1 MEDVVQAP
9 FGAAPP
15 PPHIVTGAPDA
26 IAPAE
31 FGAPEAISTEMMPQP
46 VPFGAPEA
54 IAPAEFGAPEAIAP
68 AEFGA
73 PEAIAPAEF
82 GAPEAIA
89 PAEFGAPE
97 AISTEM
103 MPMPV
108 PFGAP
113 EAIAAEMTPP
123 VTFGALFV
131 KEPVGQ
137 QEYAAY
143 YMEARGESGNV
154 RVAEMLSRFHEV
166 SQNVEN
172 LIGDCFRTN
181 MQDQRLIHQLFDAVN
196 ETTLLLKP
204 MGYLA
209 FKSGTGI
216 SEDIKKDCLDLYR
229 DGMQKK
235 YDMIR
240 NKSVRPLIQYAK
252 DHMGLIS
259 L

>member
-46 VPFGAPEA
+46 VP
-54 IAPAEFGAPEAIAP
+54 
-68 AEFGA
+68 FGA